1 MLIRRLIGADVR
13 SELYRADWGELVVYG
28 EPE

>member
-13 SELYRADWGELVVYG
+13 SELYRADWGNGLRYG